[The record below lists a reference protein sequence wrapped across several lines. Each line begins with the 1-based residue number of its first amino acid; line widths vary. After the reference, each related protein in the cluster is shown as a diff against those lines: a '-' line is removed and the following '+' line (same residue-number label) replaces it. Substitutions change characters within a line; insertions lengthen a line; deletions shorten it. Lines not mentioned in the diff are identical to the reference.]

1 MFFPAADEF
10 PVIAHDAG
18 VPVGSIVLERG
29 RGTGKA
35 RARMVG
41 RMYTIGGESQQ
52 GLQPGAWW
60 WVEVDRL
67 ESDFSPPDLHS

>member
-1 MFFPAADEF
+1 MSGVLLLQTKC

-29 RGTGKA
+29 RGTGRA

-52 GLQPGAWW
+52 GLRPGAWW
-60 WVEVDRL
+60 WVEVD
-67 ESDFSPPDLHS
+67 